1 MQNFCQFEVDFHV
14 INKAVHLNCGF
25 QVRLFLL
32 KLVTVYS
39 VTLFIAIIACT
50 VFR

>member
-25 QVRLFLL
+25 QVLPTLMIRSLL
-32 KLVTVYS
+32 YIYS
-39 VTLFIAIIACT
+39 SMSPVS
-50 VFR
+50 